1 MKIGVFEVR
10 ADEAR
15 CLENLQQELGFEAVI
30 RQEPLTLENAELVR
44 GCQGISILG
53 QSRMDEKLLEKL
65 RELGVVCLT
74 TRTVG
79 YNHIDLEAARK
90 LGVQV
95 CNVSYGPESV
105 ADYTIMLL
113 LLLLRNYKPA
123 LYRQNVNDYSL
134 AGLMGR
140 QVKNLT
146 VGVVGTGRIGLKV
159 MEELSGFGCRILASD
174 PYPNEKARQYGTYVP
189 LEQLWRESDC
199 ITLHAPLTTENY
211 HMINRETL
219 ALMKDGVILLNC
231 ARGPLMDTEA
241 VIQAVEDKKI
251 GRLGMD
257 VIEEEEGIYH
267 MDRRDD
273 ILKNRPMAYLR
284 QFPNV
289 VMTQHLAFYTEE
301 AVESMVEG
309 GIRNL
314 CGMIGGEKVPGLLC

>member
-10 ADEAR
+10 ADEEEALR
-15 CLENLQQELGFEAVI
+15 AIQKELGFEAVV
-30 RQEPLTLENAELVR
+30 RQEPLTLENVDLLQ
-44 GCQGISILG
+44 GCQGVTTLG
-53 QSRMDEKLLEKL
+53 QSRLN
-65 RELGVVCLT
+65 RELLGRVRAQGVDCLT

-79 YNHIDLEAARK
+79 YNHIDLNAAQE
-90 LGVQV
+90 LGIRV

-113 LLLLRNYKPA
+113 LVLLRNYKPA

-134 AGLMGR
+134 AGLEGR

-159 MEELSGFGCRILASD
+159 MEELSGFGCRILAYD
-174 PYPNEKARQYGTYVP
+174 PYPNERAKQYGSYVP
-189 LEQLWRESDC
+189 LEQLWRECDC
-199 ITLHAPLTTENY
+199 ITLHAPLTPENY
-211 HMINRETL
+211 HLVNRETL

-231 ARGPLMDTEA
+231 ARGPLMDTGA

-267 MDRRDD
+267 LDRRDD
-273 ILKNRPMAYLR
+273 ILKNRHMAYLR

-301 AVESMVEG
+301 AVQSMVEG

-314 CGMIGGEKVPGLLC
+314 CGLIRGEKVPGQLC

>member
-15 CLENLQQELGFEAVI
+15 CLENLQKELGFEAVI
-30 RQEPLTLENAELVR
+30 RQEPLTLENAGLVQ
-44 GCQGISILG
+44 GCQGVSTLG

-65 RELGVVCLT
+65 REQGVLCLT

-79 YNHIDLEAARK
+79 YNHIDLDAARR
-90 LGVQV
+90 LGIRV

-134 AGLMGR
+134 AGLVGR

-199 ITLHAPLTTENY
+199 ITLHAPLTPENY
-211 HMINRETL
+211 HMINQETL
-219 ALMKDGVILLNC
+219 SLMKDGVILLNC
-231 ARGPLMDTEA
+231 ARGSLMDTEA
-241 VIQAVEDKKI
+241 VIQAVEEKKI

-314 CGMIGGEKVPGLLC
+314 CGLIEGEKVPGQLC

>member
-1 MKIGVFEVR
+1 
-10 ADEAR
+10 
-15 CLENLQQELGFEAVI
+15 
-30 RQEPLTLENAELVR
+30 
-44 GCQGISILG
+44 
-53 QSRMDEKLLEKL
+53 
-65 RELGVVCLT
+65 
-74 TRTVG
+74 
-79 YNHIDLEAARK
+79 
-90 LGVQV
+90 
-95 CNVSYGPESV
+95 
-105 ADYTIMLL
+105 MLL

-314 CGMIGGEKVPGLLC
+314 CGMIGGEKVPGQLC

>member
-30 RQEPLTLENAELVR
+30 RQEPLTLENAEFAR

-65 RELGVVCLT
+65 RELGVDCLT

-90 LGVQV
+90 LGIQV

-199 ITLHAPLTTENY
+199 ITLHAPLTPENY

-314 CGMIGGEKVPGLLC
+314 CGMIGGEKVPGQLC